1 MWCLQQNARRSLA
14 GRFVLLVEVAGWRNP
29 PLHQQLKPINLLDF
43 FPFLGQKIDTSLDT
57 FIVARYLDAG
67 MNPDDLALY
76 ALRRL
81 LTCPRKGRIHEVR

>member
-1 MWCLQQNARRSLA
+1 VATKTPNKKRPASSLP
-14 GRFVLLVEVAGWRNP
+14 GVCFLVEVAGWRNP

-67 MNPDDLALY
+67 MNLDDP
-76 ALRRL
+76 
-81 LTCPRKGRIHEVR
+81 T